1 MQQTVSLL
9 QVRRVAETTLPTR
22 CPRVVFENRV
32 ARSNRREEGDRGSSR
47 RTAREVP
54 PGLRACRALVGAR
67 TRRTRSSPAR
77 RREAPTRRAP
87 PRGSSRRCLLSK
99 LASAD
104 RSRSRFARCEKNTLT
119 RNRFVRSPFFFTF
132 PEPTPRAGAG
142 DRQAAGHRRFAA
154 RGEPRPARA
163 AGCPPRRADPERR
176 AEDVFRARSASPG
189 VGGGEGPLQLV
200 QVAHGRAVPRV
211 RRARAVPRFV
221 SGHSQRQD
229 RDQNPRGSRR
239 SPHRG
244 VPVQAAPAVVA
255 RDDSRVD
262 RRRRAPRVQ
271 RRADAGAEPRPAVSG
286 WAERARPAHRSPK
299 VQRTDQVEPA
309 FGALGR
315 HRRRRRVGGAVLGGE
330 RRRGSARRR
339 GRSAARA
346 PRVRRLRPQ
355 PMDAGGRHRA
365 LQEVRREVLPPGRER
380 RDQPPRARRARAP
393 RRRGLRHRICR
404 HRRGLHATPDL
415 AQARAVGRMAQHARR
430 RRALR
435 ALRAQSAGESRSG
448 SRSGSASRG
457 SGSRSSART
466 LGARRARPGSG
477 TSARPRRGGW
487 RRGAATSRRW
497 R

>member
-54 PGLRACRALVGAR
+54 RPVSAPGLRACRALVGAR

-77 RREAPTRRAP
+77 RREAPHAPRASRAARLAVVISLQARVRRSIAP
-87 PRGSSRRCLLSK
+87 RV
-99 LASAD
+99 
-104 RSRSRFARCEKNTLT
+104 FARCEKNTLT

-244 VPVQAAPAVVA
+244 VPVRRPAVVA
-255 RDDSRVD
+255 A
-262 RRRRAPRVQ
+262 RRLACRSTSASS
-271 RRADAGAEPRPAVSG
+271 SG
-286 WAERARPAHRSPK
+286 SK
-299 VQRTDQVEPA
+299 
-309 FGALGR
+309 
-315 HRRRRRVGGAVLGGE
+315 
-330 RRRGSARRR
+330 ARRR
-339 GRSAARA
+339 W
-346 PRVRRLRPQ
+346 
-355 PMDAGGRHRA
+355 
-365 LQEVRREVLPPGRER
+365 
-380 RDQPPRARRARAP
+380 
-393 RRRGLRHRICR
+393 C
-404 HRRGLHATPDL
+404 
-415 AQARAVGRMAQHARR
+415 
-430 RRALR
+430 
-435 ALRAQSAGESRSG
+435 
-448 SRSGSASRG
+448 
-457 SGSRSSART
+457 
-466 LGARRARPGSG
+466 
-477 TSARPRRGGW
+477 
-487 RRGAATSRRW
+487 
-497 R
+497 